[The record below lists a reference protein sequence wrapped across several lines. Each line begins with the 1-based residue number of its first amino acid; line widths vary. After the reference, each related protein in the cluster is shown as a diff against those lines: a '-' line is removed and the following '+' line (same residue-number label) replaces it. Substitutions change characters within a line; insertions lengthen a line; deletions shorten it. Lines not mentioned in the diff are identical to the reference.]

1 MHRADFIHSTLGEEI
16 QSFISKGRTVRFYRI
31 GCLWATTLRSCSEA
45 FLFDNML
52 IESFRFEKPKRYL
65 KNGWING
72 CKKRQTRRKHA
83 KVFQDTGKYW
93 NSLSREEQLEHFV
106 SRRFILLFTTGSW
119 DTWLLTF
126 PCRQIFTYALMHIPI
141 AWYSYRCECSL
152 ANSFMLKVY
161 RIQLYELRWLKPMFL
176 SQNIFAEIAC
186 SMRWIRPLRPE
197 QRGALWLCKIQETQ
211 ETRNSTNT
219 HQTENHN
226 MHMAFS
232 NSVTSVT
239 EYDLVLPIARPQH
252 FCFAAT
258 RGERSVEKR
267 WRTHTHTNYH
277 NTVDIALD
285 RDKHILIRIHVIT
298 CGYIVYSLSSTS
310 YICIILYYHFRSV
323 FIISLYFWSLNV
335 QLCVYMHIF
344 IEGMDFFL
352 CFPLHFGQQH
362 VSICFSFCFSW
373 RPWTCLRYH
382 QTYGHM

>member
-1 MHRADFIHSTLGEEI
+1 M
-16 QSFISKGRTVRFYRI
+16 QS
-31 GCLWATTLRSCSEA
+31 ASCW
-45 FLFDNML
+45 
-52 IESFRFEKPKRYL
+52 RYTEY
-65 KNGWING
+65 NYN
-72 CKKRQTRRKHA
+72 Q
-83 KVFQDTGKYW
+83 
-93 NSLSREEQLEHFV
+93 
-106 SRRFILLFTTGSW
+106 
-119 DTWLLTF
+119 
-126 PCRQIFTYALMHIPI
+126 
-141 AWYSYRCECSL
+141 
-152 ANSFMLKVY
+152 
-161 RIQLYELRWLKPMFL
+161 LRWLKPMFL

-197 QRGALWLCKIQETQ
+197 QRGALWLCKAQETQ

-267 WRTHTHTNYH
+267 WRTH
-277 NTVDIALD
+277 
-285 RDKHILIRIHVIT
+285 
-298 CGYIVYSLSSTS
+298 
-310 YICIILYYHFRSV
+310 
-323 FIISLYFWSLNV
+323 
-335 QLCVYMHIF
+335 
-344 IEGMDFFL
+344 
-352 CFPLHFGQQH
+352 